1 MHPFVIREL
10 AQIREQEQ
18 MQAALMDR
26 AARQARRQHHRARV
40 RGWLSGRLPWWSAPG
55 SVRVELSPALPPILH
70 PEIRREAR

>member
-26 AARQARRQHHRARV
+26 AARQARRQQHRGSV
-40 RGWLSGRLPWWSAPG
+40 RGWLAGRLRGWSPPGSGR
-55 SVRVELSPALPPILH
+55 VEPSPALPPILH
-70 PEIRREAR
+70 PAIRREAR